1 MKSLALIVLIA
12 FFFGS
17 MFGFA
22 PKKEPKELFVNNK
35 CNMCHSVP
43 KVDIKSK
50 MPTKYPELPNKI
62 AKDTKVDEL
71 VKFIKQETNLN
82 GKKHGLKF
90 RGSEDELK
98 SILKWLQE
106 IK

>member
-1 MKSLALIVLIA
+1 MRNIATTILFALLLS
-12 FFFGS
+12 S
-17 MFGFA
+17 MVGFA
-22 PKKEPKELFVNNK
+22 KTKEPKELFVNNK

-43 KVDIKSK
+43 KADIKSK
-50 MPTKYPELPNKI
+50 MPTKYPDLPNKI
-62 AKDTKVDEL
+62 TNETKIDEL
-71 VKFIKQETNLN
+71 IKFVKQETKLN

-90 RGSEDELK
+90 KGNEDELK